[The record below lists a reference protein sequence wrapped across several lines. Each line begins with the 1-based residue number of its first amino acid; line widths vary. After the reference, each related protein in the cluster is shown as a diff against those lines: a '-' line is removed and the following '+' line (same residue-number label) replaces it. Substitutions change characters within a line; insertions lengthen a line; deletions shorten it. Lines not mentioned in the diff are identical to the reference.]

1 LEGKIKERNMS
12 TTAEERQRKAET
24 PESPSHAPAR
34 TTTKVLLAFAAVYL
48 VWGSTYLA
56 IRIGVESFPPLILA
70 GLRHLTVGLFLYPIL
85 RRTTGIKP
93 TPGNWRTAVV
103 TGALLLFVGNGGV
116 SWAEQTVPSGIAALL
131 VATVSLWLVIVD
143 WLRPG
148 GVRPVSRVIMGLVMG
163 FAGMVLLVGPAHLGG
178 AERVD
183 PRGAA
188 VLVIASLAWA
198 CGSLYSKHGGMPSSA
213 MLGVA
218 MQSSAGGLILLI
230 VALFTGEFRGLH
242 LAAIS
247 VRSWVALGYL
257 IVFGSGIGFS
267 AYIYILQKSTA
278 ARVATYAF
286 VNPVVALFLGWLIAD
301 ESITLRT
308 VIAAAVI
315 LTAVIL
321 VITAPHRKPTPVT
334 APVPAPGEA

>member
-1 LEGKIKERNMS
+1 M
-12 TTAEERQRKAET
+12 
-24 PESPSHAPAR
+24 
-34 TTTKVLLAFAAVYL
+34 AFAAVYV

-56 IRIGVESFPPLILA
+56 IRIGIESFPPLILA
-70 GLRHLTVGLFLYPIL
+70 GLRHITVGLFLYPIL
-85 RRTTGIKP
+85 RWKTGIRP
-93 TPGNWRTAVV
+93 TAANWRTAIV

-148 GVRPVSRVIMGLVMG
+148 GIKPALRVAMGILMG
-163 FAGMVLLVGPAHLGG
+163 FAGLALLVGPAQLGG
-178 AERVD
+178 SERVD

-188 VLVIASLAWA
+188 VLVVASLAWA
-198 CGSLYSKHGGMPSSA
+198 CGSLYSKHGGMPSSP

-218 MQSSAGGLILLI
+218 MQSFAGGAILLI
-230 VALFTGEFRGLH
+230 AGLFAGEFHTLH
-242 LAAIS
+242 LGAIS
-247 VRSWVALGYL
+247 LRSWLALTYL

-267 AYIYILQKSTA
+267 AYIYILHKSTA

-286 VNPVVALFLGWLIAD
+286 VNPVVALFLGWLIAG
-301 ESITLRT
+301 ETITLRT

-321 VITAPHRKPTPVT
+321 VITAPHPAPATD
-334 APVPAPGEA
+334 PVPAPGEV